1 MILKYGI
8 VTRIMQF
15 DLWNIYVKYRVS
27 VSKLQFFAFSLWPH
41 LLPYVYF
48 ILVVIILKSIS
59 STDLEGSIRTDNA
72 VEVIGIS

>member
-1 MILKYGI
+1 
-8 VTRIMQF
+8 
-15 DLWNIYVKYRVS
+15 
-27 VSKLQFFAFSLWPH
+27 LQFFAFSLWPH